1 MKDKIKL
8 LIIPSDTMGVGHFRS
23 IWPGQS
29 IERDFSDKVDVE
41 INHQPNIQNLEYLTS
56 FDIIHFHRHIG
67 PYEGSAELFPKIQA
81 AGTILIMDIDDFWEP
96 PSTHPLYE
104 IVKKEKL
111 SEKISGNLKLVDY
124 VTTTT
129 EVFAE
134 QIRKFNDN
142 VIVIPNALNMEHK
155 MWKTEVQENPTD
167 RCRISWIGG
176 SSHLHDLELMK
187 PGFQRLWSNSE
198 LKDKFQII
206 MCGFDTRGSITEM
219 SPNGEQRTRPIKPHE
234 TVWLKFEEFFTSNH
248 KGAESDPEY
257 YKWLNKTTK
266 PKSSDYKDLQYEK
279 DYVRRW
285 TLPLTQYGKHY
296 DYCDVC
302 LAPLIDTWIERKEHK
317 KPNGQVSIQEI
328 KRRHVFNEVK
338 SELKIIEAG
347 MKKKVLIAQDFG
359 IYKELIEDGKTGLL
373 VKNDQKDWYKHMK
386 RVIED
391 PGYRAELAENLHE
404 FVKDKYEITNVTEN
418 RVKLYEQIMEKVK
431 SKELA

>member
-29 IERDFSDKVDVE
+29 IERDFSDRVDVE

-142 VIVIPNALNMEHK
+142 VIVIPML
-155 MWKTEVQENPTD
+155 
-167 RCRISWIGG
+167 
-176 SSHLHDLELMK
+176 
-187 PGFQRLWSNSE
+187 
-198 LKDKFQII
+198 
-206 MCGFDTRGSITEM
+206 
-219 SPNGEQRTRPIKPHE
+219 
-234 TVWLKFEEFFTSNH
+234 
-248 KGAESDPEY
+248 
-257 YKWLNKTTK
+257 
-266 PKSSDYKDLQYEK
+266 
-279 DYVRRW
+279 
-285 TLPLTQYGKHY
+285 
-296 DYCDVC
+296 
-302 LAPLIDTWIERKEHK
+302 
-317 KPNGQVSIQEI
+317 
-328 KRRHVFNEVK
+328 
-338 SELKIIEAG
+338 
-347 MKKKVLIAQDFG
+347 
-359 IYKELIEDGKTGLL
+359 
-373 VKNDQKDWYKHMK
+373 
-386 RVIED
+386 
-391 PGYRAELAENLHE
+391 
-404 FVKDKYEITNVTEN
+404 
-418 RVKLYEQIMEKVK
+418 
-431 SKELA
+431 